1 MKNALFS
8 GITAD
13 VVVEPT
19 EKEKVI
25 EAPTAELDLLSM
37 DTQQKIETA

>member
-8 GITAD
+8 GITANVD
-13 VVVEPT
+13 VEPT
-19 EKEKVI
+19 EKEKEV

-37 DTQQKIETA
+37 DT